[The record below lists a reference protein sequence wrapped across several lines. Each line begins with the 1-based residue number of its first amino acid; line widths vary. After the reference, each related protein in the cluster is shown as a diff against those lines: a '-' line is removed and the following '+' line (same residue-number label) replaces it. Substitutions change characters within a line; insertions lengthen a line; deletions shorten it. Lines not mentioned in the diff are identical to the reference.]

1 MKLLQ
6 ENRAIRLPSWLCP
19 HLVCHHRAQPCQ
31 ETNMAAV
38 EHHFES
44 DSVRQ
49 SDVILGSLNRLIA
62 FVVNLSKLKVS
73 ASVVS
78 NSPNRKTGVRNLFH
92 ELCTFLSF
100 SMHATRHHHRL
111 IKTIRSLYDYV
122 IKTCS

>member
-1 MKLLQ
+1 
-6 ENRAIRLPSWLCP
+6 
-19 HLVCHHRAQPCQ
+19 
-31 ETNMAAV
+31 MAAV

-49 SDVILGSLNRLIA
+49 SDVILSSLNRLIA
-62 FVVNLSKLKVS
+62 FAVNLSKLKVS
-73 ASVVS
+73 ASVVT

-92 ELCTFLSF
+92 ELCTFLPF

>member
-1 MKLLQ
+1 
-6 ENRAIRLPSWLCP
+6 
-19 HLVCHHRAQPCQ
+19 
-31 ETNMAAV
+31 MAAV

-62 FVVNLSKLKVS
+62 FVVNLSKLKVHLLS
-73 ASVVS
+73 QTV
-78 NSPNRKTGVRNLFH
+78 PNRKTGVRNLFH